1 MSSSI
6 PLHTEKNS
14 TKSDAAVWSSSLT
27 MVAAVSLVH
36 SIQIFISAITLLF
49 SLAYS
54 IPVLLIARFRNVN
67 NIFTVNLCIASICCN
82 VYWLLFLVVDE
93 FSPEYLLPNNHCI
106 AFNYFEMMCTVQ
118 VPFAVI
124 AVAVSRLCSIVYHTK
139 RFFKRKAWVILC
151 ISIQW
156 TLGVLFALPRLPF
169 GDWVRTS
176 SRSLVCLELVS
187 V

>member
-1 MSSSI
+1 
-6 PLHTEKNS
+6 
-14 TKSDAAVWSSSLT
+14 

-36 SIQIFISAITLLF
+36 YIQIFINAITVLF

-54 IPVLLIARFRNVN
+54 IPVLLLARFRNVN
-67 NIFTVNLCIASICCN
+67 NIFTVNLCVASICCN
-82 VYWLLFLVVDE
+82 AYWLVFLALE
-93 FSPEYLLPNNHCI
+93 ESAPAYLSFNNHCI
-106 AFNYFEMMCTVQ
+106 AFNYFQMMCTSQ

-124 AVAVSRLCSIVYHTK
+124 AVAVSRLCSIVYPTK
-139 RFFKRKAWVILC
+139 IFFKRKLWVILC

-176 SRSLVCLELVS
+176 SICLVCLKMVS